1 MANSCL
7 HATIEDKIQQVQA
20 NAFLSV
26 NFEHFVNGRRQNCR
40 VGCNC
45 ILALKAFLQ
54 TIRKLLYHLP
64 IKSMYA
70 LSDCKFVFLN
80 VTGFRYII
88 HTYLKQV
95 NKFSLHISFSP
106 NTSIFIWRFYTQFRC
121 QTLRFP
127 STELSS
133 SR

>member
-1 MANSCL
+1 MV
-7 HATIEDKIQQVQA
+7 DD
-20 NAFLSV
+20 
-26 NFEHFVNGRRQNCR
+26 NGRRRHNCR

-54 TIRKLLYHLP
+54 TIRKLLYHLQ

-80 VTGFRYII
+80 VTGFRYKI

-95 NKFSLHISFSP
+95 NKFSIHIVLV
-106 NTSIFIWRFYTQFRC
+106 
-121 QTLRFP
+121 QTLASLSRDSIRNFVARLFGFP
-127 STELSS
+127 PPNCRPQGNSHP
-133 SR
+133 RCYCC